1 MNSKKIMENAV
12 KVESYS
18 VHDLDDAVKLLGDYK
33 AQKKNVYYEF
43 NGHKLYSMLDDVD
56 SCYQKVVGMS
66 KKDFEV
72 RQARLHKEMEE
83 KRAAE
88 EKKAEE
94 KIPEWIE
101 RGKKFIYPQQEEM
114 WKYCVDVRAH
124 DLYHGNDLENALNIM
139 ECLDNGGTIEEAN
152 KILDDENHSG
162 TSYGITLSIVLS
174 FSKRGPEFYR
184 AVRGENISE
193 RQMKELEKIEKENAD
208 YERELTEAENE

>member
-1 MNSKKIMENAV
+1 MNAKEIMDTAIEAKDFAYNLEDVGELLKKYREQG
-12 KVESYS
+12 E
-18 VHDLDDAVKLLGDYK
+18 
-33 AQKKNVYYEF
+33 NVYVEF
-43 NGHKLYSMLDDVD
+43 NGHKLYALLNDED
-56 SCYQKVVGMS
+56 SCYRKVLGMS
-66 KKDFEV
+66 KKDFKKE
-72 RQARLHKEMEE
+72 QARLHKEMEE
-83 KRAAE
+83 KRIAE

-124 DLYHGNDLENALNIM
+124 DLYHGNDLENALDIM

>member
-1 MNSKKIMENAV
+1 MNAKEIMDTAIEAKDFAYNLEDVGELLKKYREQG
-12 KVESYS
+12 E
-18 VHDLDDAVKLLGDYK
+18 
-33 AQKKNVYYEF
+33 NVYVEF
-43 NGHKLYSMLDDVD
+43 NGHKLYALLDDED

-66 KKDFEV
+66 KKDFKKE
-72 RQARLHKEMEE
+72 QARLHKEMEE
-83 KRAAE
+83 KRIAE

-124 DLYHGNDLENALNIM
+124 DLYHGNDLENALDIM

-184 AVRGENISE
+184 AVRGADISE
-193 RQMKELEKIEKENAD
+193 KQMKELEKIEKENAD

>member
-88 EKKAEE
+88 EKKL
-94 KIPEWIE
+94 
-101 RGKKFIYPQQEEM
+101 KK
-114 WKYCVDVRAH
+114 KY
-124 DLYHGNDLENALNIM
+124 LN
-139 ECLDNGGTIEEAN
+139 G
-152 KILDDENHSG
+152 
-162 TSYGITLSIVLS
+162 
-174 FSKRGPEFYR
+174 
-184 AVRGENISE
+184 
-193 RQMKELEKIEKENAD
+193 
-208 YERELTEAENE
+208 

>member
-66 KKDFEV
+66 KKDFEA
-72 RQARLHKEMEE
+72 RQARLYKEMEE

-94 KIPEWIE
+94 KIPEL
-101 RGKKFIYPQQEEM
+101 

-124 DLYHGNDLENALNIM
+124 DLYHGNDLENALDIM

-184 AVRGENISE
+184 AVRGADISE

>member
-1 MNSKKIMENAV
+1 MNAKEIMDTAIEAKDFAYNLEDVGELLKKYREQG
-12 KVESYS
+12 E
-18 VHDLDDAVKLLGDYK
+18 
-33 AQKKNVYYEF
+33 NVYVEF
-43 NGHKLYSMLDDVD
+43 NGHKLYALLDDED

-66 KKDFEV
+66 KKDFKKE
-72 RQARLHKEMEE
+72 QARLHKEMEE
-83 KRAAE
+83 KRIAE

-124 DLYHGNDLENALNIM
+124 DLYHGNDLENALDIM

-162 TSYGITLSIVLS
+162 TSYAMALSIVLS

-184 AVRGENISE
+184 AVRGDNISAK
-193 RQMKELEKIEKENAD
+193 QMEELIKIEKENAD

>member
-1 MNSKKIMENAV
+1 
-12 KVESYS
+12 
-18 VHDLDDAVKLLGDYK
+18 
-33 AQKKNVYYEF
+33 
-43 NGHKLYSMLDDVD
+43 
-56 SCYQKVVGMS
+56 
-66 KKDFEV
+66 
-72 RQARLHKEMEE
+72 MEE

-124 DLYHGNDLENALNIM
+124 DLYHGNDLENALDIM